1 MGGLSAEHKG
11 SKGSQRGQL
20 SPMLP
25 ASGAPTS
32 AFPAKTRN
40 SAGGQAN
47 HARRPSGLG
56 RSRPGVHTGRTA
68 GGPDSFDAASR
79 RHDIWNHRIRSSMW
93 STCQSNSSIN
103 VVYPLLRPVPESRL
117 GCQGL
122 MCPISDCMK

>member
-20 SPMLP
+20 SPVLA

-32 AFPAKTRN
+32 AFPAKTRH

-56 RSRPGVHTGRTA
+56 RSRPGVH
-68 GGPDSFDAASR
+68 SASR
-79 RHDIWNHRIRSSMW
+79 YMEPQNPIF
-93 STCQSNSSIN
+93 N
-103 VVYPLLRPVPESRL
+103 VVDMSIQLINKRCVSLAAARP
-117 GCQGL
+117 
-122 MCPISDCMK
+122 